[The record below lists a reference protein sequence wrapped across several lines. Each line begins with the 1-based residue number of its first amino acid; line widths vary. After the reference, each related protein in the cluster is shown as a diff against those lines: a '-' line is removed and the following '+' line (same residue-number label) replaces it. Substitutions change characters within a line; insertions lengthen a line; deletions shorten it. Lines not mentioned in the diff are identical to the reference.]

1 MTVAEYLKHW
11 LSAYAKPS
19 VSERTYERYES
30 IVRLHLIPKLGQ
42 HKLKDLRP
50 LHIQAYY
57 TEALEGGRYR
67 RPRKSE
73 RSHAKKGEEPK
84 PAARGLSAQTVV
96 HHHRVLREA
105 LRQAVR
111 WQMLTVNPADAVKPP
126 RAARRPIRVL
136 DETGSAELLR
146 SLERSRF
153 HLPALLAIGTG
164 MRRGELLG
172 LRWQDVDLKAGKLAV
187 RQNLQEIKAGLVFK
201 APKTAK
207 GQRSVSL
214 MPSTIAALTQ
224 HKAAQAARRLEQG
237 PQYHDHGLVL
247 CEDDGQPWSPS
258 QFSIHWRGAVTA
270 LGKDVRFH
278 DLRHTHATLLL
289 RQGVHPKVVSE
300 RLGHA
305 TVGITLDT
313 YSHVLPDM
321 QDEAVKL
328 LDGALTVAISQAGR
342 GAS

>member
-1 MTVAEYLKHW
+1 MS
-11 LSAYAKPS
+11 LS
-19 VSERTYERYES
+19 
-30 IVRLHLIPKLGQ
+30 
-42 HKLKDLRP
+42 
-50 LHIQAYY
+50 
-57 TEALEGGRYR
+57 
-67 RPRKSE
+67 
-73 RSHAKKGEEPK
+73 
-84 PAARGLSAQTVV
+84 LSAQTVV
-96 HHHRVLREA
+96 HHHRVLRES

-111 WQMLTVNPADAVKPP
+111 WQMLTVNPADAVRPP
-126 RAARRPIRVL
+126 RAARQPIRVL

-146 SLERSRF
+146 ALEGTRF

-187 RQNLQEIKAGLVFK
+187 RQNLQETGAGLLFK

-237 PQYHDHGLVL
+237 PAYQDRGLVL
-247 CEDDGQPWSPS
+247 CEDEGQPWSPS
-258 QFSIHWRGAVTA
+258 EFSISWRKTVTA

-305 TVGITLDT
+305 TVGITLGT

-328 LDGALTVAISQAGR
+328 LDGALAVAMSKAGR
-342 GAS
+342 GTN